1 MVKKAKRSKSVQA
14 APVLAARKSSG
25 LTRKR
30 GRYAPQTAAQLH
42 PQYVQQITALAEPS
56 TWLNTPGTYKTR
68 RGKKQA
74 VPAAPPALPQLG
86 AAATAVPGLVPAP
99 GTVPEI
105 GSVKRPG
112 DDVAVAFTATRRWL
126 SYYRW
131 QLAPL
136 YASAITV
143 GGAAVLPAVTVLGLG
158 AVAGAGYLTAAKG
171 PDELA
176 GRKWLSRTERRLVGR
191 WAAGAAVWSGGL
203 WTANA
208 AGLEWSPATV
218 AVAAAAFGLF
228 TGEQLVAW
236 LKSRRIRSVEVDA
249 PAAKLSAA
257 AVQLR
262 DAWPHA
268 VASGPTG
275 LAGSEIIALDE
286 PEAGTIIAVVQL
298 RADVH
303 AVTVATDDV
312 RQWLERSLHMG
323 VGTARVE
330 TVREDSGRI
339 RLVLTPSRQLEKV
352 EKIWPGPVL
361 YEDGRVPVAGGLD
374 GKEVCLRVYNSS
386 GVYHHLMLGSSGS
399 GKSNTLNVMLLPTVI
414 NRLSVMVYLDGKE
427 GTSSPRLARA
437 MDTAIR
443 NPKQFGPGIEMV
455 YRISK
460 GRKERYGEIGED
472 DFVVSPTE
480 DPIIELVIDECS
492 SVLRHLDAE
501 HEEMLGEIAETGRA
515 LGIALKYS
523 SQSGNADKLP
533 GGMAVRN
540 QMMGSVGNVVGLR
553 PGGTQ
558 GQTTTLQST
567 SEEVDLLALP
577 GGDGA
582 GGWCAIMLAGQ
593 VVGYP
598 ARMMFDPKKNSR
610 VDAVLDGFVPRQLE
624 GEDLEAAGEF
634 YKNRPTGAAWY
645 ATMQAKRKARDAKR
659 NARDVAAAGAVEAV
673 ETTAIEPILG
683 TEPDETD
690 MVGDLDEI
698 TARLT
703 DALDSL
709 DGGGRVVEIG
719 QRQRAKGGRNRKT
732 VLDGL
737 RAAGPDG
744 TTAADLAAAV
754 GLALSTV
761 NAHVSKL
768 VTDGEASRKGALIRA
783 RLDVGDNA

>member
-1 MVKKAKRSKSVQA
+1 MVKKVNRSQTVQA
-14 APVLAARKSSG
+14 APVRAPRKSSA
-25 LTRKR
+25 LTRKQ
-30 GRYAPQTAAQLH
+30 GRHAPQSAAQH
-42 PQYVQQITALAEPS
+42 PQYVQVAGPTEAG
-56 TWLNTPGTYKTR
+56 TWLNTSGTYKGR

-74 VPAAPPALPQLG
+74 VPAAPPVLPQLG

-112 DDVAVAFTATRRWL
+112 DDLAVVFTAARRWL
-126 SYYRW
+126 SHYRW

-143 GGAAVLPAVTVLGLG
+143 AGAAGLPGVTVLGLG

-176 GRKWLSRTERRLVGR
+176 GRVWLSRAERRLVGR
-191 WAAGAAVWSGGL
+191 WATGAAVWSGGL
-203 WTANA
+203 WLANA
-208 AGLEWSPATV
+208 GGLDWSPAAI
-218 AVAAAAFGLF
+218 AVAAAALGLA

-236 LKSRRIRSVEVDA
+236 LKSRRIRRTEADA
-249 PAAKLSAA
+249 VAAELSAA

-268 VASGPTG
+268 VAAGPAG
-275 LAGSEIIALDE
+275 LVGSEIVDLDE

-298 RADVH
+298 RDEVH
-303 AVTVATDDV
+303 AVTVATDEV
-312 RQWLERSLHMG
+312 RQWLERALRMG

-330 TVREDSGRI
+330 TVRDDAGQI

-361 YEDGRVPVAGGLD
+361 YEDGRVPVAVGLD
-374 GKEVCLRVYNSS
+374 GKEVCLRVYNGS

-399 GKSNTLNVMLLPTVI
+399 GKSNTLNVMLLPTVVA
-414 NRLSVMVYLDGKE
+414 RLSVMVYLDGKE

-443 NPKQFGPGIEMV
+443 NPKQFGPAIEMV
-455 YRISK
+455 YRIAK
-460 GRKERYGEIGED
+460 ARKERYGEIGED
-472 DFVVSPTE
+472 DFVVSPTG

-492 SVLRHLDAE
+492 SVLRHLDAK
-501 HEEMLGEIAETGRA
+501 HEEMLEEIAETGRA

-567 SEEVDLLALP
+567 TEEVNLLALP

-610 VDAVLDGFVPRQLE
+610 VDAILDGFKPRSLE
-624 GEDLEAAGEF
+624 GDDLKAGGEF
-634 YKNRPTGAAWY
+634 YRDRPTGAAWY
-645 ATMQAKRKARDAKR
+645 ATMQAKRKARDAR
-659 NARDVAAAGAVEAV
+659 AAKTAEAV
-673 ETTAIEPILG
+673 EDSTAIDPDPV
-683 TEPDETD
+683 TESDETD
-690 MVGDLDEI
+690 MVGDLDAI
-698 TARLT
+698 TSRLSET
-703 DALDSL
+703 LDSI

-719 QRQRAKGGRNRKT
+719 QRQRAKGSRNRQV
-732 VLDGL
+732 VLEGL
-737 RAAGPDG
+737 RVAGPDG

-754 GLALSTV
+754 GLGLSTV
-761 NAHVSKL
+761 NAHVTKL
-768 VTDGEASRKGALIRA
+768 VSDGEASREGTLIRA
-783 RLDVGDNA
+783 RLDVEDNA